1 MTDLNFSDSLQAVAI
16 AAPYA
21 FHVHAKDFLYKPG
34 TQPNP
39 GAGWF
44 KTRGENHIRGT
55 IVGHGVIPVPQCV
68 RMLKNAGYDGYLS
81 LEFEGL
87 EDNMTALKSGYEYLR
102 RISE

>member
-1 MTDLNFSDSLQAVAI
+1 M
-16 AAPYA
+16 
-21 FHVHAKDFLYKPG
+21 HAKDFLFKPG

-55 IVGHGVIPVPQCV
+55 IVGHGVIPVAQCV
-68 RMLKNAGYDGYLS
+68 AMLKNAGYDGFLS

-87 EDNMTALKSGYEYLR
+87 EDNLIALKAGYDYLR
-102 RISE
+102 RVAN